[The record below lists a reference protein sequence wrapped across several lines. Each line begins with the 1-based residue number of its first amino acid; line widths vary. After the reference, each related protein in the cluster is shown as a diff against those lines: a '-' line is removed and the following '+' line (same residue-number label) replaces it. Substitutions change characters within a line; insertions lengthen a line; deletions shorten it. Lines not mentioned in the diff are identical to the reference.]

1 MAKPWTSGFPNRRDA
16 SGQRGWSL
24 LELSISLALAS
35 ILLAAGTEFVLSLWQ
50 GVEQVRDRA
59 ESAAMWW
66 SVRRILSQDLH
77 KATSAYLDHG
87 VLVVRTADGT
97 TYRYLV
103 NSARQFVRV
112 GMSGGTAVVAAAV
125 DDVQWTV
132 GDRTVQLDIRF
143 HGGEEYL
150 LTCATLA
157 GFLQ

>member
-1 MAKPWTSGFPNRRDA
+1 MAKRWTFGSRNRNSA

-24 LELSISLALAS
+24 LELSISLALAA
-35 ILLAAGTEFVLSLWQ
+35 ILLTVGTRFVLSMWMS
-50 GVEQVRDRA
+50 VEQVRARA

-66 SVRRILSQDLH
+66 SVQRIISQDLH

-87 VLVVRTADGT
+87 VLVVQTADGA

-103 NSARQFVRV
+103 NSSRQFVRV
-112 GMSGGTAVVAAAV
+112 GMSGGTAVVAAEV
-125 DDVQWTV
+125 DDVQWAV

-143 HGGEEYL
+143 HGGEGHIW
-150 LTCATLA
+150 TCTTLA